1 MEIDELIMKDLAI
14 YGQDNPCPKSLT
26 VVEGEFF
33 RHYELGS
40 IYGFCIY
47 NQIVD
52 GEPWFGI
59 MSLEEDDE
67 FWFIPSHP
75 MNMSSFWCNA
85 VNETW
90 QRVVKWYNEYL
101 FEGWKDNASF
111 GDSRTWVCEVKK
123 TIVPEVIMSEGLP
136 DNSMFNTKY
145 FQTLDDHD

>member
-1 MEIDELIMKDLAI
+1 MHSFLKIMKDLSV
-14 YGQDNPCPKSLT
+14 YDQDNPCPKSLT

-33 RHYELGS
+33 RHYELGA

-90 QRVVKWYNEYL
+90 QRVIKWYNEYL
-101 FEGWKDNASF
+101 FEGWKDNESF
-111 GDSRTWVCEVKK
+111 GDSRAWVCEVKRLSCLK
-123 TIVPEVIMSEGLP
+123 LSCQKDYQTILCL
-136 DNSMFNTKY
+136 
-145 FQTLDDHD
+145 TLNIFKH

>member
-1 MEIDELIMKDLAI
+1 
-14 YGQDNPCPKSLT
+14 
-26 VVEGEFF
+26 
-33 RHYELGS
+33 
-40 IYGFCIY
+40 
-47 NQIVD
+47 
-52 GEPWFGI
+52 
-59 MSLEEDDE
+59 
-67 FWFIPSHP
+67 